1 MATQKEHLKTLM
13 KLNVFALGVMH
24 VANRVIGSLSSGK
37 NMLKPVNGKYY
48 QWQYGDIFYHKYGK
62 GSPLL
67 LLHDLNPENSAFEWD
82 EVIED
87 LSENHTLYVIDLPGC
102 GRSAKPNISY
112 TNYLYVLFLNR
123 FINDVIKQQ
132 TDIIADGYSSSFVL
146 MAALDKDSQIG
157 YITAVNPHSFSD
169 LIQPSDKKAVLA
181 KNLIDSP
188 IIGTNVYNMVMS
200 RQNIDFRFT
209 EEYLYNP
216 FRSKQRFVDAFYEGS
231 HFGESKGKYLLAS
244 FAGKYMSVDITKAV
258 KEIGSRL
265 TIFYGD
271 NCENGEEIAKNYQK
285 LNHDIKVKSIA
296 KVKYLPSLERPEE
309 FLAAYN
315 IYK

>member
-1 MATQKEHLKTLM
+1 
-13 KLNVFALGVMH
+13 
-24 VANRVIGSLSSGK
+24 
-37 NMLKPVNGKYY
+37 
-48 QWQYGDIFYHKYGK
+48 
-62 GSPLL
+62 
-67 LLHDLNPENSAFEWD
+67 
-82 EVIED
+82 
-87 LSENHTLYVIDLPGC
+87 
-102 GRSAKPNISY
+102 
-112 TNYLYVLFLNR
+112 
-123 FINDVIKQQ
+123 
-132 TDIIADGYSSSFVL
+132 
-146 MAALDKDSQIG
+146 
-157 YITAVNPHSFSD
+157 
-169 LIQPSDKKAVLA
+169 
-181 KNLIDSP
+181 LIDSP
-188 IIGTNVYNMVMS
+188 IIGTTVYNMVMS